1 MALRYSKA
9 GGVGQYFT
17 PEGISEV
24 NTKKCQHCGKMIDI
38 PNMRKFHE
46 HMDVCRVCMQA
57 VCLEC
62 ADKGCTPLMK
72 KIEEAEERA
81 YRDQQLRKMM
91 GY

>member
-1 MALRYSKA
+1 MALRYNKA
-9 GGVGQYFT
+9 GGVGTSFT
-17 PEGISEV
+17 PEGITEV
-24 NTKKCQHCGKMIDI
+24 NTKKCQHCGKIVDI

-46 HMDVCRVCMQA
+46 YMDVCRSCMQA

-72 KIEEAEERA
+72 KIEEYEEAA
-81 YRDQQLRKMM
+81 YRYSQMRKLM